1 MEILQAVTRFV
12 LTVLA
17 LISAGIEKE
26 PVPDILL
33 NDDPSPTNLAKIV
46 PAEIVEK
53 TPKLVE
59 VVIADVF
66 ETVKRKFTLLLT
78 VVKLLLTVATTVVSG
93 RLLIDD
99 PSPTKRPKIA
109 PAEIVEKTP
118 KLVEV
123 VIADVFETVKR
134 KFTLLLTVVKLVVFE
149 TPTLLTSVKLLLTVA
164 TTVVSG
170 RLLIDDPSPTKRPK
184 IAPAEIVEKT
194 PKLVEVVI
202 ADVFETVK
210 RKFTLLLTV
219 TRLFTFETPTLLTL
233 VKLLLTVANAPVSD
247 RLLNDD
253 PSPTKRPKIA
263 PAEIVE
269 KNP

>member
-1 MEILQAVTRFV
+1 MEILQAVMKLE

-78 VVKLLLTVATTVVSG
+78 A
-93 RLLIDD
+93 
-99 PSPTKRPKIA
+99 
-109 PAEIVEKTP
+109 
-118 KLVEV
+118 
-123 VIADVFETVKR
+123 
-134 KFTLLLTVVKLVVFE
+134 VKLVVFE
-149 TPTLLTSVKLLLTVA
+149 TPTLLTVVRFVVFETPTLLTAVKLLLTVA
-164 TTVVSG
+164 SAAVS
-170 RLLIDDPSPTKRPK
+170 
-184 IAPAEIVEKT
+184 E
-194 PKLVEVVI
+194 
-202 ADVFETVK
+202 
-210 RKFTLLLTV
+210 
-219 TRLFTFETPTLLTL
+219 
-233 VKLLLTVANAPVSD
+233 